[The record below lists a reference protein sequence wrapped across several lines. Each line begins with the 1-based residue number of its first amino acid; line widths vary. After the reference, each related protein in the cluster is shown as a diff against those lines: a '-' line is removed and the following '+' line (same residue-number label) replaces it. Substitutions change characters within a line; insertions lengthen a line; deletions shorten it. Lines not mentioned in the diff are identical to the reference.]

1 LRPKTKEKEVLFLAA
16 AGEFDLFAVRAP
28 FLACGRAVAFWP
40 AAERKVPYF
49 CFGFGSFAAKTK
61 AIKRFSALPEANPAC
76 LRKKLFISFVLAAKP
91 PKRTKKTVLSMLP
104 QAKKPLRLEQ
114 NTPTA

>member
-16 AGEFDLFAVRAP
+16 AGESGLFAVRAP

-61 AIKRFSALPEANPAC
+61 AIKRFSALPEAKKMVAVAPRNAVFR
-76 LRKKLFISFVLAAKP
+76 LRQQGRNLLFRLIGRLRRP
-91 PKRTKKTVLSMLP
+91 IKRI
-104 QAKKPLRLEQ
+104 
-114 NTPTA
+114 